1 MPLNFH
7 FTAIQILWTLTF
19 AALLVLLIVLLGR
32 DRIKRFPFF
41 TTSIFLL
48 TLRLLMSRLLFGKL
62 SQMTLSEIFVTLGDV
77 IALVSLLVLV
87 EIARRAFVGL
97 GRTQWITNTAG
108 ALLVAGFVV
117 AAWGP
122 WPAWKTLTADSQ
134 IAGMRLMQLA
144 SQKVDLLVSVL
155 SIELGLLIV
164 LFGRRFT
171 GGWRSH
177 PQRIMIGLSTAAI
190 AQLSVQGA
198 WQLIATH
205 TTPHTE
211 QEYLH
216 LIGLRD
222 KIFNGNG
229 ALVVAVVIWW
239 IVCLWIDEPG
249 TRANGELAA
258 GDNANAG
265 VASGLK

>member
-177 PQRIMIGLSTAAI
+177 

>member
-1 MPLNFH
+1 MPFNFH

-19 AALLVLLIVLLGR
+19 ASLLVLLIVLLGR

-48 TLRLLMSRLLFGKL
+48 ALRLLMSRLLFGKL
-62 SQMTLSEIFVTLGDV
+62 SQMALSEIFVTLGDL
-77 IALVSLLVLV
+77 IALVGFLVLV
-87 EIARRAFVGL
+87 EVARRAFVGL
-97 GRTQWITNTAG
+97 GRTQWIANTAG

-117 AAWGP
+117 AIWGP

-134 IAGMRLMQLA
+134 IAVMRLMQLV
-144 SQKVDLLVSVL
+144 SQKIDLLVSVL
-155 SIELGLLIV
+155 SIELGLLVV

-190 AQLSVQGA
+190 AQLASQGT
-198 WQLIATH
+198 WQLIAMH
-205 TTPHTE
+205 TKPQSE

-229 ALVVAVVIWW
+229 AVVVAVVIWW

-249 TRANGELAA
+249 ASTDAELTA
-258 GDNANAG
+258 GDGANAAI
-265 VASGLK
+265 ASDLK